1 MKKLLVLSGDSYHV
15 PFIKKAKEMGCYV
28 ITCDFFENNPGHQFA
43 DEYHNVSYM
52 DQEGV
57 LELAAALE
65 IDGIICF
72 AADEAATTVAY
83 VAEKLG
89 LPTHPYK
96 SIEII
101 NRKDLFRAFLKK
113 HNFHVPQAKSYTSL
127 EKAQAEF
134 HHFKTPVMVK
144 PVDSSGSRGISKIDS
159 IELLPEKVEY
169 ALRYSKV
176 KRFLIEEYIEKQGY
190 QVGGD
195 GFSVNGRL
203 VFRCFSNN
211 HLSHTSI
218 NPFIPLGGSW
228 PSILPERLQ
237 TKIHNEIQRLLD
249 LLQLKTGAYN
259 FDIRIDQDENV
270 YFIEMGARNGGNL
283 IPRITQ
289 YATGVDLI
297 EYSIKAAIGEDCCKL
312 KMIQPKGCWSCY
324 TINSHKSG
332 IFRGL
337 EINEE
342 FMKENVIEYELFVR
356 PGDNIEV
363 FTGSDKKL
371 GSMVLTY
378 ASIDEML
385 QKMDDMEKWIKVVVE
400 QSLVNNK

>member
-1 MKKLLVLSGDSYHV
+1 M
-15 PFIKKAKEMGCYV
+15 
-28 ITCDFFENNPGHQFA
+28 
-43 DEYHNVSYM
+43 
-52 DQEGV
+52 
-57 LELAAALE
+57 
-65 IDGIICF
+65 
-72 AADEAATTVAY
+72 
-83 VAEKLG
+83 
-89 LPTHPYK
+89 
-96 SIEII
+96 
-101 NRKDLFRAFLKK
+101 
-113 HNFHVPQAKSYTSL
+113 
-127 EKAQAEF
+127 
-134 HHFKTPVMVK
+134 
-144 PVDSSGSRGISKIDS
+144 
-159 IELLPEKVEY
+159 
-169 ALRYSKV
+169 
-176 KRFLIEEYIEKQGY
+176 
-190 QVGGD
+190 
-195 GFSVNGRL
+195 
-203 VFRCFSNN
+203 
-211 HLSHTSI
+211 
-218 NPFIPLGGSW
+218 
-228 PSILPERLQ
+228 
-237 TKIHNEIQRLLD
+237 
-249 LLQLKTGAYN
+249 KTGAYN

-324 TINSHKSG
+324 TINSHKNG

-385 QKMDDMEKWIKVVVE
+385 QKMEDMEKWIKVVVE